1 MSRQT
6 NPLYCCCSQHCLAC
20 ASLFSTMWS
29 SSENMALIVGYT
41 DNTANEAA
49 DSEAGGCRQAGGIE
63 PLVSL
68 LQGGQEKRAIKNA
81 SWALA
86 NLAKS
91 NSDNKAAIR
100 EAKGIQVL
108 WPVTSSLSCLC
119 LACMRVARHSMCS
132 LMSPAIHTGCEMIVD
147 LFACDAT
154 CLLCVRRCA
163 HTCCHDL

>member
-1 MSRQT
+1 MSALTVNQGWLLKEYVLMSCQT
-6 NPLYCCCSQHCLAC
+6 NPLYCYMSGICCSQHCLAC
-20 ASLFSTMWS
+20 ANLFSIVWS
-29 SSENMALIVGYT
+29 SAENMVLIVGYT

-49 DSEAGGCRQAGGIE
+49 ETEVGGCRQAGGIE

-119 LACMRVARHSMCS
+119 LACMRVA
-132 LMSPAIHTGCEMIVD
+132 
-147 LFACDAT
+147 
-154 CLLCVRRCA
+154 
-163 HTCCHDL
+163 CHMLSHVTINPHRL